1 MDSVCRLIRIIMI
14 LQLTLIKSELDLI
27 IKLSLSYNPKHL
39 KETKTTSGHNYLFGT
54 GLRVETQFLKY
65 WVFCSKCLD
74 MKNLVFQNF

>member
-27 IKLSLSYNPKHL
+27 IKLSLSYNPKYL
-39 KETKTTSGHNYLFGT
+39 EETKTTSGHNYLFGT
-54 GLRVETQFLKY
+54 GEIQFLKY